1 MNYLGIWPK
10 SLMGTF
16 MICALLFHPLMHAQN
31 TNKMDYTKLIDQW
44 HNEREKDLKMP
55 NGWLNLEGLFWL
67 HKGVNSLGTAK
78 GNDCKY
84 ENLNSLDTS
93 FPSQI
98 GNFILD
104 GDSVLWENLNSYQ
117 VKVNNVVLPLEKK
130 ICVFNEKAL
139 NIEMTWSHYS
149 WTIIKRAEK
158 IGVRFRNLQSINV
171 SSFKGIDRFPVNEQ
185 WKIKAVLHPPVQSE
199 LMILNVLG
207 QNLATKNAGKLSFS
221 YQNKEYNLDVIDEG
235 TQTLF
240 ITFADATSDVTTYG
254 AGRFID
260 IAKPDANGN
269 TEIDFNK
276 AYNPPCAF
284 TKFATCPL
292 PPPQN
297 RLPIAINAGEKIYG
311 RHLSDH

>member
-1 MNYLGIWPK
+1 MNYLGISTK
-10 SLMGTF
+10 SLMGTMVIF
-16 MICALLFHPLMHAQN
+16 SLLFHSLIHAQGN
-31 TNKMDYTKLIDQW
+31 NKMGYTTGINQW
-44 HNEREKDLKMP
+44 YNTREQDLKMP

-67 HKGVNSLGTAK
+67 HKGVNSLGASN

-84 ENLNSLDTS
+84 ENSNALDTS
-93 FPSQI
+93 FPSHI

-104 GDSVLWENLNSYQ
+104 GDSVSWENLNQYQ
-117 VKVNNVVLPLEKK
+117 VKINNVESPLEKK
-130 ICVFNEKAL
+130 ICVYDGKSL
-139 NIEMTWSHYS
+139 NLEMTWSHYS
-149 WTIIKRAEK
+149 WTIIKRADK
-158 IGVRFRNLQSINV
+158 IGVRFRNLESLNLI
-171 SSFKGIDRFPVNEQ
+171 SFKGIDRFPVNEQ
-185 WKIKAVLHPPVQSE
+185 WKIKAVLHAPLQSE

-207 QNLATKNAGKLSFS
+207 QNLATKNAGKLSFT
-221 YQNKEYNLDVIDEG
+221 YQNKQYNLDVIDEG
-235 TQTLF
+235 AQTLF
-240 ITFADATSDVTTYG
+240 ITFADATSDITTYG

-297 RLPIAINAGEKIYG
+297 RLPIAINAGEKTYG
-311 RHLSDH
+311 RH

>member
-1 MNYLGIWPK
+1 MKYLGISTK
-10 SLMGTF
+10 SLMGA
-16 MICALLFHPLMHAQN
+16 MIISCLLLHPITHAQS
-31 TNKMDYTKLIDQW
+31 TPKKDYAMRINQW

-55 NGWLNLEGLFWL
+55 SGWLNLEGLFWL
-67 HKGVNSLGTAK
+67 HKGVNTLGAAK

-93 FPSQI
+93 FPSHI
-98 GNFILD
+98 GNFIFD
-104 GDSVLWENLNSYQ
+104 GDSVLWENLNQYQ
-117 VKVNNVVLPLEKK
+117 VKINNMLLPLGKK
-130 ICVFNEKAL
+130 ACIFNGESL
-139 NIEMTWSHYS
+139 NLEMTWSHYS
-149 WTIIKRAEK
+149 WTIIKRADK
-158 IGVRFRNLQSINV
+158 IGVRFRNLQSLNV
-171 SSFKGIDRFPVNEQ
+171 TLFKGIDRFPVNEQ
-185 WKIKAVLHPPVQSE
+185 WKIKAVLHPPLQTE

-207 QNLATKNAGKLSFS
+207 QNLATKNAGKLSFT
-221 YQNKEYNLDVIDEG
+221 YQNKQYNLDVIDEG
-235 TQTLF
+235 SQTLF

-284 TKFATCPL
+284 TQFATCPL

-297 RLPIAINAGEKIYG
+297 RLPLAINAGEKIYG
-311 RHLSDH
+311 RH